1 VPVLGRKRVAAFMLR
16 LIELRGPV
24 GRAELRDLNAL
35 PAVHAA
41 YACATPKAAPRFTL
55 AAPSTAVCT
64 FFGCGPAAVPTKGI
78 AATREKKISL
88 DMLMAPLNSTN
99 LALHAANM
107 SNAIES
113 VDTAKRGSGGKHNQ
127 SRAHVC
133 VRRARPKDGRGV
145 LQCLRAAFAPFESSY
160 TPKAFLDTVLT
171 QATLTERMAAMSVW
185 VALDEAGKVIG
196 TLACGSTGDGEGHLR
211 GMAVAPSWQ
220 GRGVAEELLRATE
233 DELQRSG
240 CSLVTLDTA
249 TPLERARRFYEKH
262 GFRPTGKVT
271 DLFGMPLAEHA
282 KVLIRR

>member
-1 VPVLGRKRVAAFMLR
+1 MLGRKRVAAFMLR

-41 YACATPKAAPRFTL
+41 YACATPKAAPRFTCRSSSM
-55 AAPSTAVCT
+55 P
-64 FFGCGPAAVPTKGI
+64 
-78 AATREKKISL
+78 L
-88 DMLMAPLNSTN
+88 DMLMASLNSTN